1 MIDSIYRERVELLLK
16 IIPPIAKEK
25 IFGLKGGTAINLF
38 LRDFPRLSVDIDLVY
53 LPFDARNIALE
64 NISSALARLKMS
76 ISKAI
81 PNIHITSIPLTEGQ
95 DVKLMCQVNRAQV
108 KVEVNAV
115 SRGHMLP
122 VTTKRI
128 SKSVEDEFELF
139 AAMQVLSEGEI
150 YGSKICAAFDRQHPR
165 DLFDV
170 KLLLDS
176 EGITDDIKFGFLC
189 ALLSHPRPIH
199 EVLKPRV
206 VDQKNAFDSHFQGMS
221 FIPFSYNDHE
231 KTRDQLFTEMDKALT
246 EVDRNFLR
254 SFKTGEPDWQLAK
267 EYGLMKNMP
276 AVQWKFLNIQRLK
289 NENPSKHQD
298 MLDELERKLGLR

>member
-1 MIDSIYRERVELLLK
+1 MKRSICLK
-16 IIPPIAKEK
+16 LYFKSQS
-25 IFGLKGGTAINLF
+25 
-38 LRDFPRLSVDIDLVY
+38 DRL
-53 LPFDARNIALE
+53 
-64 NISSALARLKMS
+64 LARLKTS

-108 KVEVNAV
+108 KIEVNAV
-115 SRGHMLP
+115 SRGHMMP
-122 VTTKRI
+122 VTIKRI
-128 SKSVEDEFELF
+128 SKNVEDEFELF

-170 KLLLDS
+170 KLILDS

-206 VDQKNAFDSHFQGMS
+206 VDQKNAFESHFQGMS
-221 FIPFSYNDHE
+221 FIPFSYDDHE
-231 KTRDQLFTEMDKALT
+231 QTRAQLFAEMDRALT
-246 EVDRNFLR
+246 EADRKFLS
-254 SFKTGEPDWQLAK
+254 SFKAGEPDWQLGK
-267 EYGLMKNMP
+267 EYALMENMP
-276 AVQWKFLNIQRLK
+276 AVQWKLLNIQRLK
-289 NENPSKHQD
+289 KENPSKHQD
-298 MLDELERKLGLR
+298 MLASLAQKLGLQG